1 MDFACIKGFDIML
14 TRKLMRSLNLKIMKK
29 QNVQGTRFESTI
41 GPASNIV
48 IIILLKINAFY
59 DS

>member
-41 GPASNIV
+41 GSASNIV
-48 IIILLKINAFY
+48 IIILLKINAFK
-59 DS
+59 